1 MATPAPAAP
10 KKMGTPRPN
19 PKKRK
24 PDGTDGKV
32 GQALSAKRA
41 KKAVR
46 EKVVVK
52 KEPGTALANR
62 NKFIG
67 VAADIS
73 KSLFGPA
80 SSELQLRAQ
89 VAKLTRAVKLEKA
102 ANKMMRDSA
111 KRCKTKLYN
120 MHADLKEER
129 RLKNKY
135 EEMHKQA
142 VEKLTSINA
151 DVKKNST
158 KCRQALA
165 ALTEKNVKLQQD
177 QNKQRAEIAR
187 LSDQQDKLVS
197 ALKKTK
203 ERYDKARGDVVWIY
217 LKANRVATA
226 QKRLEEDGNR
236 SPAVEALNT
245 VVADLDSVHYRLF
258 FPYVIRD

>member
-24 PDGTDGKV
+24 PDGKV

-41 KKAVR
+41 KSVKKAVR
-46 EKVVVK
+46 DKVVVK

-62 NKFIG
+62 NKFTG

-80 SSELQLRAQ
+80 SSELQLCAQ
-89 VAKLTRAVKLEKA
+89 VAKLTRALKLEKA
-102 ANKMMRDSA
+102 ANKMTRESA
-111 KRCKTKLYN
+111 ERRKTKLYN

-158 KCRQALA
+158 KCRLALA
-165 ALTEKNVKLQQD
+165 ALTEENVKLLQD

-197 ALKKTK
+197 VLKKTK
-203 ERYDKARGDVVWIY
+203 ELFDKARYDMAGIY
-217 LKANRVATA
+217 LKAKRLATA
-226 QKRLEEDGNR
+226 QMRLEEDGNR
-236 SPAVEALNT
+236 PPAVEALNT
-245 VVADLDSVHYRLF
+245 VAADLDIVHYSFIL
-258 FPYVIRD
+258 PYSIQ